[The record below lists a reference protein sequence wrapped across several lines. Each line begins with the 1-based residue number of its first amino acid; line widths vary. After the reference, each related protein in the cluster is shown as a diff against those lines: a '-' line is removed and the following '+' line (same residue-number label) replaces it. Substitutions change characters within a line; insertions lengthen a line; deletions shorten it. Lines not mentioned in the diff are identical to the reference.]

1 MCTSSATVRRSLSSI
16 VQQARQSCGRTTVL
30 QQAGFPGFRRRSH
43 RDERIYAR
51 HGVGFMAY
59 LKEDIA
65 VANKRATA
73 RLARTPTATAA
84 RYDRRSG
91 RVVIDLS
98 TGVSIMFR
106 PQQAQGLE
114 HAKPEQLTQIE
125 ISPSG
130 LGLHFPA
137 LDADIYLPSLLQGF
151 LGSRRWMAAQLGK
164 AGGRAKSAAKTAAAR
179 ANGKLGGRPK
189 KAHV

>member
-1 MCTSSATVRRSLSSI
+1 M
-16 VQQARQSCGRTTVL
+16 
-30 QQAGFPGFRRRSH
+30 
-43 RDERIYAR
+43 
-51 HGVGFMAY
+51 
-59 LKEDIA
+59 
-65 VANKRATA
+65 
-73 RLARTPTATAA
+73 AA

-98 TGVSIMFR
+98 NGLSIAFR

-114 HAKPEQLTQIE
+114 HATPDQLRTID

-137 LDADIYLPSLLQGF
+137 LDADLYLPGLLQGF

>member
-1 MCTSSATVRRSLSSI
+1 
-16 VQQARQSCGRTTVL
+16 
-30 QQAGFPGFRRRSH
+30 
-43 RDERIYAR
+43 
-51 HGVGFMAY
+51 MAY
-59 LKEDIA
+59 SKEAIA
-65 VANKRATA
+65 AANKRASA

-84 RYDRRSG
+84 RYDRRRG

-98 TGVSIMFR
+98 NGLSIAFK

-114 HAKPEQLTQIE
+114 HATPDQLRTID
-125 ISPSG
+125 IAPSG

-137 LDADIYLPSLLQGF
+137 LDADLYLPGLLQGF

>member
-1 MCTSSATVRRSLSSI
+1 
-16 VQQARQSCGRTTVL
+16 
-30 QQAGFPGFRRRSH
+30 
-43 RDERIYAR
+43 
-51 HGVGFMAY
+51 MAY
-59 LKEDIA
+59 PKETIA
-65 VANKRATA
+65 AANKRASA

-98 TGVSIMFR
+98 SGLSIAFK
-106 PQQAQGLE
+106 PQQVQGLE
-114 HAKPEQLTQIE
+114 HATPDQLRTID

-130 LGLHFPA
+130 LGLLFPA
-137 LDADIYLPSLLQGF
+137 LDADLYLPGLLQGF

>member
-1 MCTSSATVRRSLSSI
+1 
-16 VQQARQSCGRTTVL
+16 
-30 QQAGFPGFRRRSH
+30 
-43 RDERIYAR
+43 
-51 HGVGFMAY
+51 MAY
-59 LKEDIA
+59 SKEAIA
-65 VANKRATA
+65 AANKRASA

-91 RVVIDLS
+91 RVVIELRSGLDIALK
-98 TGVSIMFR
+98 

-114 HAKPEQLTQIE
+114 HATAEQLRTID

-137 LDADIYLPSLLQGF
+137 LDADLYLPGLLQGF
-151 LGSRRWMAAQLGK
+151 LGSRRWMAGQLGK
-164 AGGRAKSAAKTAAAR
+164 TGGRAKSAAKTAAAR

>member
-1 MCTSSATVRRSLSSI
+1 
-16 VQQARQSCGRTTVL
+16 
-30 QQAGFPGFRRRSH
+30 
-43 RDERIYAR
+43 
-51 HGVGFMAY
+51 MAY
-59 LKEDIA
+59 SKEAIA
-65 VANKRATA
+65 AANTRAST
-73 RLARTPTATAA
+73 RLARTPTAMAA

-98 TGVSIMFR
+98 NGLSIAFR

-114 HAKPEQLTQIE
+114 HATPDQLRTID

-130 LGLHFPA
+130 LGLNFPA
-137 LDADIYLPSLLQGF
+137 LDADLYLPGLLQGF
-151 LGSRRWMAAQLGK
+151 LGSRRWMAAQLGT
-164 AGGRAKSAAKTAAAR
+164 AGGLAKSAAKTAAAR

>member
-1 MCTSSATVRRSLSSI
+1 
-16 VQQARQSCGRTTVL
+16 
-30 QQAGFPGFRRRSH
+30 
-43 RDERIYAR
+43 
-51 HGVGFMAY
+51 MAY
-59 LKEDIA
+59 PKEEIA
-65 VANKRATA
+65 AANKRATA
-73 RLARTPTATAA
+73 RLARTPIVTAA
-84 RYDRRSG
+84 RYDRRRG

-98 TGVSIMFR
+98 NGLSIAFR
-106 PQQAQGLE
+106 PQHAQGLE
-114 HAKPEQLTQIE
+114 HATPEQLPKLD

-137 LDADIYLPSLLQGF
+137 IHADIYLPGLLKGF

-189 KAHV
+189 KAHI

>member
-1 MCTSSATVRRSLSSI
+1 
-16 VQQARQSCGRTTVL
+16 
-30 QQAGFPGFRRRSH
+30 
-43 RDERIYAR
+43 
-51 HGVGFMAY
+51 MAY

-114 HAKPEQLTQIE
+114 HATPEQLTTIV

-137 LDADIYLPSLLQGF
+137 LDADIYLPGLLQGF
-151 LGSRRWMAAQLGK
+151 LGSRRWMAAQLGR
-164 AGGRAKSAAKTAAAR
+164 AGGRATSAAKTAAAR

-189 KAHV
+189 KARI